1 MSEEVNQYL
10 QTGKKNLILIY
21 ALFLGGILI
30 PLLPPIGAVFA
41 YANLSCSNKIWQT
54 HYIFAFR
61 TFCFGALGV
70 VLARILSIFIFYN
83 LLYAVVFV
91 WFVLR
96 SIIALRLLLESN
108 SHPNPLTF
116 GIK

>member
-1 MSEEVNQYL
+1 MSEEVKQYL

-30 PLLPPIGAVFA
+30 PLLPIFGAVFA
-41 YANLSCSNKIWQT
+41 YANLSCSNIIWQS

-61 TFCFGALGV
+61 TFCFGASG
-70 VLARILSIFIFYN
+70 IFIAIIFPIVFVHY
-83 LLYAVVFV
+83 LLYAFVFV
-91 WFVLR
+91 WFVVR

-116 GIK
+116 WIN